1 MATNPLS
8 LIGNG
13 GRATSSALPALSH
26 NVPAPSAG
34 SVLRD
39 ITPARPTLSAGNALR
54 DPRLI
59 AQRSAERR
67 ASFSQLAEAT
77 AKAKKE
83 DILRKAIV
91 GTGVVTGTA
100 VAGFGA
106 YELYDVWAELPAQD
120 RVSVAGEVGDAA
132 PEIAELL
139 RAANNQIASES
150 RNIEGD
156 FASYQPNRF
165 GETHSYADRS
175 VSGFGDVLDPRMN
188 ELQQAFDTTY
198 ALVRDRSSLARIKA
212 EQFIYNNCSESDL
225 NVLEDRYV
233 ARFG

>member
-13 GRATSSALPALSH
+13 GRAASSTLPALSR
-26 NVPAPSAG
+26 NVPAPNASNI
-34 SVLRD
+34 LRD
-39 ITPARPTLSAGNALR
+39 VTPARPVSSAGDVLR

-67 ASFSQLAEAT
+67 AAVSQLAEAT
-77 AKAKKE
+77 ANAKKE
-83 DILRKAIV
+83 DILRKALV

-106 YELYDVWAELPAQD
+106 YELYDLWAELPAQE
-120 RVSVAGEVGDAA
+120 RVAVAGEVGDAA
-132 PEIAELL
+132 PEIADLL
-139 RAANNQIASES
+139 RDANNQIASET
-150 RNIEGD
+150 RANDGD

-175 VSGFGDVLDPRMN
+175 VSGFGSVLDPQMN
-188 ELQQAFDTTY
+188 ELQQALDTTY

>member
-1 MATNPLS
+1 MATNPLT

-13 GRATSSALPALSH
+13 GRAASSALPALTR
-26 NVPAPSAG
+26 NVPTPSAGAVARDVTPVSPMLSAG

-39 ITPARPTLSAGNALR
+39 PQM
-54 DPRLI
+54 I

-67 ASFSQLAEAT
+67 AAIAQLAEAT

-83 DILRKAIV
+83 EILRKAIV

-106 YELYDVWAELPAQD
+106 YELYELWAELPAQD
-120 RVSVAGEVGDAA
+120 RVSVAAEVGDAA
-132 PEIAELL
+132 PEMADLL
-139 RAANNQIASES
+139 RSANNQVASEG
-150 RNIEGD
+150 RAMEGD

-165 GETHSYADRS
+165 GETHSYADRT
-175 VSGFGDVLDPRMN
+175 VSGFGNLLDPQMN